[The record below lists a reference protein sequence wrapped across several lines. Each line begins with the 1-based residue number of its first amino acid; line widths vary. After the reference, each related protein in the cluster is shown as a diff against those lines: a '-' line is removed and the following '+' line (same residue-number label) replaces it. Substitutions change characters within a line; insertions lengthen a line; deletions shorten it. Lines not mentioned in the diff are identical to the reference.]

1 MDPPLDSCEHEKRM
15 RDGAVLLGRRV
26 AVAVAAALCLS
37 SLVGVL
43 GAQAAGAALQ
53 SKSSVTVTVA
63 VSPPTEVYG
72 VLNQVFSVTVAPPA
86 AGDVSPTGV
95 VTVSDL
101 GVDLCPPITLPAPG
115 SGAVTVICADT
126 TVPIPVNPL
135 TIAEYSYSG
144 DQNYLASKGRVSG
157 AVTAAD
163 TTTSVIASS
172 TTGTWGS
179 EQSLVFTATVADSQ
193 SGSVGVPTGE
203 VSVEQGADVLCTIT
217 LSNGAGT
224 CSPAAT
230 ALSPGSDPITASYGG
245 DPNFNP
251 SPLSSPIG
259 LTISPASLVVT
270 GDDAAMPYG
279 SPLPTLGSTISGF
292 VDGQTL
298 ATSGVTGQP
307 QCTTAATI
315 TSSVGAYPIT
325 CTAGSLAS
333 SDYTFGFVPGTLTV
347 SQATT
352 TISLKSLTATV
363 SSEVSG
369 TPSGSVTF
377 VVASGSYSCD
387 LSSQTAGS
395 ASCTASV
402 GPNIAPGNYSVS
414 ATYSGD
420 ANFMGSS
427 IERRIHRTGDRGAI
441 DWHLRDRIWS
451 WIHLGA
457 RRYWWY
463 QPDEQREYGLAGL
476 SGVVG
481 ANVRGRCVRR
491 PTNPGPAGKRG
502 VPPESPRWHFAEASR
517 GERPRGIYA
526 GRRNEWLRGIERV
539 VAGCN
544 ERRRAKSAPSYRRFS
559 GDFGRCFRKPR
570 RHESGRQQERTA
582 RSRLD
587 PRPCARVL
595 FADGHRG
602 AAPNPACR
610 RCVSSDD
617 DGPVTNGD

>member
-224 CSPAAT
+224 CSPVAT

-292 VDGQTL
+292 VNGQTL

-352 TISLKSLTATV
+352 TISLNSLTATV

-369 TPSGSVTF
+369 TPTGSVTF
-377 VVASGSYSCD
+377 LIASGSYSCD

-395 ASCTASV
+395 ASCAASV

-420 ANFMGSS
+420 ADFMGSS
-427 IERRIHRTGDRGAI
+427 SSGGFTEPGTVAPSTGTSGTGSGAGSTSAPGGTGGTNPTSSENTVSLASLESSAQTYE
-441 DWHLRDRIWS
+441 DDVSVAQQTQAQLENEVYLRNR
-451 WIHLGA
+451 
-457 RRYWWY
+457 
-463 QPDEQREYGLAGL
+463 LAGIL
-476 SGVVG
+476 QKQAEANARAGSTQGDGTSGAVGSNGSLQAATSADGPNRHPATGGSAATSGGASANRVDTSLVVSKSG
-481 ANVRGRCVRR
+481 SFVPALILALVLGFCLLTAIEVRR
-491 PTNPGPAGKRG
+491 RT
-502 VPPESPRWHFAEASR
+502 
-517 GERPRGIYA
+517 
-526 GRRNEWLRGIERV
+526 
-539 VAGCN
+539 
-544 ERRRAKSAPSYRRFS
+544 RRA
-559 GDFGRCFRKPR
+559 G
-570 RHESGRQQERTA
+570 
-582 RSRLD
+582 
-587 PRPCARVL
+587 
-595 FADGHRG
+595 G
-602 AAPNPACR
+602 ATGNE
-610 RCVSSDD
+610 
-617 DGPVTNGD
+617 GPITNGD

>member
-1 MDPPLDSCEHEKRM
+1 M
-15 RDGAVLLGRRV
+15 LLGRRV

-224 CSPAAT
+224 CSPVAT
-230 ALSPGSDPITASYGG
+230 ALTPGSDPITASYGG

-270 GDDAAMPYG
+270 GDDAAMTYG

-292 VDGQTL
+292 VNGQTL

-352 TISLKSLTATV
+352 TISLNSLTATV

-369 TPSGSVTF
+369 TPTGSVTF
-377 VVASGSYSCD
+377 LIASGSYSCD
-387 LSSQTAGS
+387 LSSQTPGS
-395 ASCTASV
+395 ASCAASV

-414 ATYSGD
+414 AAYSGD
-420 ANFMGSS
+420 ADFMGSS
-427 IERRIHRTGDRGAI
+427 SSGGFTEPGTVAPSTGTSGTGSGAGSTSAPGGTGGTNPTSSENTVSLASLESSAQTYE
-441 DWHLRDRIWS
+441 DDVSVAQQTQAQLENEVYLRNR
-451 WIHLGA
+451 
-457 RRYWWY
+457 
-463 QPDEQREYGLAGL
+463 LAGIL
-476 SGVVG
+476 Q
-481 ANVRGRCVRR
+481 
-491 PTNPGPAGKRG
+491 KQ
-502 VPPESPRWHFAEASR
+502 AEANA
-517 GERPRGIYA
+517 RGIYA
-526 GRRNEWLRGIERV
+526 GRRNEWRRGIERL

-559 GDFGRCFRKPR
+559 GYLGRCFRKPR
-570 RHESGRQQERTA
+570 GHESGRQQERIV

-602 AAPNPACR
+602 ATPNPACR
-610 RCVSSDD
+610 RC
-617 DGPVTNGD
+617 NR